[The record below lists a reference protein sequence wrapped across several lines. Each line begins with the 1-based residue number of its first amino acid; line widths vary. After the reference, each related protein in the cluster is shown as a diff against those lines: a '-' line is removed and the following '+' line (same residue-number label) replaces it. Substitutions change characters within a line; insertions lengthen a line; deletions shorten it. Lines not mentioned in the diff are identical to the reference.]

1 MPHCMPQSAHVLL
14 FCRHHITKLQLINDF
29 LVLDN
34 HIDKTIHQPPFV
46 SFTEHQS
53 GKKIQL
59 RLFIIK
65 NAIERR
71 SSVMIANTCI

>member
-14 FCRHHITKLQLINDF
+14 FCRHHITKLQLINAF

-34 HIDKTIHQPPFV
+34 HIDKSIHQPPFV

-53 GKKIQL
+53 DKKNSITPFYHKECD
-59 RLFIIK
+59 REKI
-65 NAIERR
+65 
-71 SSVMIANTCI
+71 